1 VRIGIDVRYLS
12 HGIFG
17 GVQRYV
23 ANIVPALLANG
34 PQHEFLLYAD
44 TKGPFEL
51 PNLPSN
57 ATLRLLPYRSP
68 LSTITNDLF
77 MSRTLAQDKLD
88 VMHFPANYGVA
99 PREVTTL
106 ITLHDEINILPWR
119 EIIRGHP
126 KKLGVQAKM
135 AYLHFFTSYSLR
147 RIKLLITD
155 SEYSR
160 RNILKHSHFTPDQ
173 VRVVSFGPASSFHKV
188 TDESMLSA
196 VRERHGLTKPFILGD
211 ALKNAGATIQAWQQ
225 LPAALRDSMQM
236 VFFCRNPQPPPATLP
251 AIESGQAK
259 VLIRPSSEDLMA
271 LYSMARAFVFPTWI
285 EGLGLPVLEAMI
297 GGAPVIASDR
307 GSVPEVVGKA
317 GLLVDA
323 EDIDGLARHL
333 TQVLTD
339 PAEADRLRQAGYS
352 RAADYSWDRAAQQ
365 ILQIYAEA
373 HAKR

>member
-23 ANIVPALLANG
+23 ANLIPALLANG
-34 PQHEFLLYAD
+34 AQHEFVLYAD

-51 PNLPSN
+51 SSLPGN
-57 ATLRLLPYRSP
+57 ATLKLLPYRSP

-99 PREVTTL
+99 PRGVTTL

-135 AYLHFFTSYSLR
+135 AYLHFFTHYSLR
-147 RIKLLITD
+147 RIELLITD

-160 RNILKHSHFTPDQ
+160 RNILKHSHFTPEL
-173 VRVVSFGPASSFHKV
+173 VRVVSFGPAASFRRV
-188 TDESMLSA
+188 TDDAVLAA

-211 ALKNAGATIQAWQQ
+211 ALKNAGATIRAWQQ
-225 LPAALRDSMQM
+225 LPTTLRDSIQI
-236 VFFCRNPQPPPATLP
+236 VFFCRNPEPPPTTLS

-271 LYSMARAFVFPTWI
+271 LYSMARAFIFPTWI

-333 TQVLTD
+333 TRVLSD
-339 PAEADRLRQAGYS
+339 SAEADRLREAGYA
-352 RAADYSWDRAAQQ
+352 RAAEYSWDRAAQQ
-365 ILQIYAEA
+365 VLQIYAEA
-373 HAKR
+373 HDKR